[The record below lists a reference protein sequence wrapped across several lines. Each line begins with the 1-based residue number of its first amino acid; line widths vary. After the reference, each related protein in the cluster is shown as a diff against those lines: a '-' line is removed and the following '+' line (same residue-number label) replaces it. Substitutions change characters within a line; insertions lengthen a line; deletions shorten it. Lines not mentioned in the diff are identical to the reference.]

1 MLCLCGSL
9 KLESFS
15 LFRQKHFFLFFLSLS
30 HSLPFSPSL
39 SSAQRLCNH
48 VWFYSYAAFQW
59 HKNPT
64 FKSHHNIFKEV
75 DQVKLKARKW
85 QKLSQHSLSIQYDYY
100 MIRLVGSRHVSLKI
114 SAIHRKKEMERKE
127 NFLTA
132 HCAVDRKIWFVF
144 RINFSLPVVRFFL
157 NNIKIMFLWYWNL
170 IIWFA
175 SSHCFPALLESFFGG
190 RLAASDRAR
199 EINFYFQGF

>member
-1 MLCLCGSL
+1 MDRWSLNPFLCSD
-9 KLESFS
+9 KNSFS
-15 LFRQKHFFLFFLSLS
+15 SYSLSLS
-30 HSLPFSPSL
+30 PFLPSL

-64 FKSHHNIFKEV
+64 FESHPNIFKEV
-75 DQVKLKARKW
+75 NQVKLKARKW
-85 QKLSQHSLSIQYDYY
+85 QKLSQHSLSKYDYY

-144 RINFSLPVVRFFL
+144 RINFPLPVVHFFL
-157 NNIKIMFLWYWNL
+157 NILK
-170 IIWFA
+170 
-175 SSHCFPALLESFFGG
+175 SFFY
-190 RLAASDRAR
+190 DT
-199 EINFYFQGF
+199 EI